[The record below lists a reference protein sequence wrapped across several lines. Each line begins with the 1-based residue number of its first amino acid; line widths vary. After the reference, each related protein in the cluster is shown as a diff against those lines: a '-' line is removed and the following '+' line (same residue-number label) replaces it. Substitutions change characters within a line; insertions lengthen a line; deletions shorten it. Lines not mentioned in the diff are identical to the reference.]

1 MEEILKEKNIF
12 TNCKPEDKISIISKI
27 GKILYDNGYITEKYI
42 EAMMKKELVMN
53 TYIGNYIALPHG
65 VEDSRSE
72 VLHSGMVM
80 MIFPEGTEWNG
91 ETAKI
96 VIGLACT
103 GDDHLNILS
112 TIAEKLSDED
122 MVEKVVSSDANTI
135 WKMFHNI

>member
-12 TNCKPEDKISIISKI
+12 TNCKPEDKISIINKI
-27 GKILYDNGYITEKYI
+27 GKILHDDGYVTEKYI
-42 EAMMKKELVMN
+42 EAMMKKELVMD

-65 VEDSRSE
+65 VVESREE
-72 VLHSGMVM
+72 VLHSGMVI

-91 ETAKI
+91 EMAKI

-112 TIAEKLSDED
+112 AIAEKLSDD
-122 MVEKVVSSDANTI
+122 KMVDKIISSDAHTI
-135 WKMFHNI
+135 FNMFS